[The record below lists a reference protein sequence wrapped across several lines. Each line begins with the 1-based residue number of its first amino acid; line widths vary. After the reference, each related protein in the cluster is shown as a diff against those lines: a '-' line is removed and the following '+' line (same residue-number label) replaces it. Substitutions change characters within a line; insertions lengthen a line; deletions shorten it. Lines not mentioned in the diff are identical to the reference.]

1 MEMKVVLQKG
11 DLRDLQIMRT
21 KTGPTLP
28 QKGDEQQS
36 LQKQLNCIGR
46 RATEISYLSGIR
58 KWEPRP
64 KKENV
69 TVSQN
74 LHKLSKLRVFPDF
87 DLKFL
92 CQFFVL

>member
-1 MEMKVVLQKG
+1 MKKAEFFG
-11 DLRDLQIMRT
+11 
-21 KTGPTLP
+21 
-28 QKGDEQQS
+28 
-36 LQKQLNCIGR
+36 
-46 RATEISYLSGIR
+46 SYCF
-58 KWEPRP
+58 
-64 KKENV
+64 

>member
-1 MEMKVVLQKG
+1 MEMKVVPQKG

-21 KTGPTLP
+21 KTGSTLP

-58 KWEPRP
+58 NWERGP
-64 KKENV
+64 KKAKRAEMASIRQAQV
-69 TVSQN
+69 
-74 LHKLSKLRVFPDF
+74 LLRRREE
-87 DLKFL
+87 
-92 CQFFVL
+92 

>member
-36 LQKQLNCIGR
+36 LQKQLNCIGH

-58 KWEPRP
+58 KWERGP
-64 KKENV
+64 KKYNA
-69 TVSQN
+69 Q
-74 LHKLSKLRVFPDF
+74 RWRPFARPRYF
-87 DLKFL
+87 
-92 CQFFVL
+92 